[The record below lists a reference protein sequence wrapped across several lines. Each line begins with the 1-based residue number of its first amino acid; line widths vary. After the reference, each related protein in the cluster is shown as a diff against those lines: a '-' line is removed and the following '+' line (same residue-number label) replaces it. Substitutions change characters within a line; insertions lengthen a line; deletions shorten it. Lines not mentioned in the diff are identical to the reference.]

1 MAYHNHDLKRL
12 QPTTHSSEY
21 NLSIDDNEAMKEFV
35 QQFSITYN
43 NINKHFPPFKPGPHR
58 ARRGG
63 GNGRAYDRNFFSS
76 VSLPKRA
83 IHYDLAESF
92 MDHSTNPLSSN
103 LYKVRFQHSA
113 KQWPNGRFVNYKEI
127 LDKSDGYII
136 GLTCALNFPLVPKRK
151 RVEETQQDSLSAQSS
166 LSFADPISEEQKKK
180 LADKQTNLYAN
191 LFGCGKIP
199 RLPSNTQIKKSNS
212 INNVTKS
219 SDLIAL
225 LNENK
230 EDNPCS

>member
-103 LYKVRFQHSA
+103 LYK
-113 KQWPNGRFVNYKEI
+113 
-127 LDKSDGYII
+127 
-136 GLTCALNFPLVPKRK
+136 
-151 RVEETQQDSLSAQSS
+151 
-166 LSFADPISEEQKKK
+166 
-180 LADKQTNLYAN
+180 
-191 LFGCGKIP
+191 
-199 RLPSNTQIKKSNS
+199 LPSNTQIKKSNS